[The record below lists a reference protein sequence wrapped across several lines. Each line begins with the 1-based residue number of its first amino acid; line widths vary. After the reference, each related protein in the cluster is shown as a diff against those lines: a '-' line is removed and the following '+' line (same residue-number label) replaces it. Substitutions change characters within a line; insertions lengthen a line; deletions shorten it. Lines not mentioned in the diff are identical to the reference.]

1 MKWNH
6 SVWEVLIIATNPP
19 YNFRGVSLFPLGSL
33 SKALHGSWLGVC
45 VHASVSMWCLL
56 VFASFAGMASLFDI
70 RAQNLQS
77 PPKESI
83 HFCRAEYS
91 KLRGARWKVGG
102 APNPPLSWSKLGQ
115 ASFCNSKNPPLS
127 WSKLGQAS
135 FLKRGCLRLFVLVS
149 PSFRI
154 SKRGLVQFRPTQGW
168 VWRTPTFPLAPLDFE
183 YLALPQVYTF
193 FQWRL

>member
-1 MKWNH
+1 MCNEWWLLARKFCFSLGRGDHSKGTPFHTLHCLSPKLHPFCVENDHYNPLFVSTH

-102 APNPPLSWSKLGQ
+102 APNP
-115 ASFCNSKNPPLS
+115 
-127 WSKLGQAS
+127 
-135 FLKRGCLRLFVLVS
+135 
-149 PSFRI
+149 
-154 SKRGLVQFRPTQGW
+154 
-168 VWRTPTFPLAPLDFE
+168 TFPLAPLDFE